1 LASWPHGD
9 PNALARAIL
18 AEPAYRPRP
27 APSAS
32 PIQMFLDWLGSLLKP
47 LGEWFSHATGGSGSQ
62 VAFVLGAFVIAGVV
76 VGLAYAI
83 VRILDA
89 WSDPRARVRTPR
101 DARAGDLASARPSGE
116 WRALA
121 EAAAARG
128 EYAFAIAALFSA
140 ALAALDE
147 RAVVPFDPA
156 RTPGEYRRLVRR
168 AAADAARPFDALSE
182 TFLRA
187 AFGEEA
193 VGDDDYARSLRAF
206 DAMLPAAA

>member
-1 LASWPHGD
+1 
-9 PNALARAIL
+9 
-18 AEPAYRPRP
+18 
-27 APSAS
+27 
-32 PIQMFLDWLGSLLKP
+32 MFLDWLGSLLKP

-62 VAFVLGAFVIAGVV
+62 VAFVLGAFVIAAVV

-140 ALAALDE
+140 ALAYAG
-147 RAVVPFDPA
+147 RISPA
-156 RTPGEYRRLVRR
+156 GAARGRRCGAAVRR
-168 AAADAARPFDALSE
+168 V
-182 TFLRA
+182 
-187 AFGEEA
+187 
-193 VGDDDYARSLRAF
+193 VGDVSPGRVRRGSRGR
-206 DAMLPAAA
+206 